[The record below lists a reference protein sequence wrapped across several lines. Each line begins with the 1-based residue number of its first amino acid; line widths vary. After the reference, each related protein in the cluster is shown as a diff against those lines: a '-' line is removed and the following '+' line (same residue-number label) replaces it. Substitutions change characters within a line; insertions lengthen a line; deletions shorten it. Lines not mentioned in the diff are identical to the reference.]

1 MPILQVRDIS
11 EDLYEQLRVCA
22 KQQNRSISQQ
32 TITILQDFL
41 QAQPQPKE
49 SATGSFSVFS
59 SLDTAEELQ
68 ARIEKRKKLFAELDT
83 RKPIPLPEEYDSIVD
98 MIHACREERC

>member
-32 TITILQDFL
+32 TITILQEFL
-41 QAQPQPKE
+41 QAQSHPKE

-59 SLDTAEELQ
+59 SFDTAEERQ
-68 ARIEKRKKLFAELDT
+68 ARIEKRKKLFAELDNED
-83 RKPIPLPEEYDSIVD
+83 PISLPEGYSSIVELL
-98 MIHACREERC
+98 HECREERC